1 MLSEVMIVSIVR
13 DHVLLLVL
21 LVAVSV
27 AVSGAVP
34 LCGYRAPNS
43 DIDNLGISF
52 SYRYHNDPY
61 GLSERDVDEGQL
73 LIDYS
78 RRHDSPDFGFDVAV
92 KNDMQISTVALS
104 SFLINA
110 QGNIKRY
117 FSPDQPFFGMA
128 GASAKSAS
136 SYKTIGLFAKL
147 GIGYG
152 RFTDVTP
159 LAKAI
164 EIDAYLLEQGAIKS
178 HLEESDLEGLAH
190 EIDNIDKYESID
202 ALLKGLQEIIDSSL
216 LLRPS
221 GLNALNIYRMAQ
233 IVQDNSHP
241 RYCGGSF
248 SVGLGYELIDPM
260 QESNDLLATAS
271 VDYAFTTTPK
281 AQFLL
286 RGNFSGAY
294 DFLRTNQMDIT
305 TSYDYIVADW
315 LAASVAYSFSRE
327 TWDGV
332 PTDKHALSLDVTF
345 TPVKDANIVLSMHFA
360 HEPYFLEWK
369 QEITFQIG
377 MKLL

>member
-1 MLSEVMIVSIVR
+1 MNVSFVR
-13 DHVLLLVL
+13 NHILLLVIL
-21 LVAVSV
+21 ITASV
-27 AVSGAVP
+27 AASGAVP
-34 LCGYRAPNS
+34 LCNYRAPNS

-52 SYRYHNDPY
+52 SYHYYNDPY
-61 GLSERDVDEGQL
+61 GLSERDIDAGQL

-78 RRHDSPDFGFDVAV
+78 RRHDSPDLGYDISL

-104 SFLINA
+104 SFQINA
-110 QGNIKRY
+110 QGNVKRY
-117 FSPDQPFFGMA
+117 FSPDQPFFGIA
-128 GASAKSAS
+128 GATGKSAS

-147 GIGYG
+147 GVGYG

-164 EIDAYLLEQGAIKS
+164 EIDTYLFNQGSITS
-178 HLEESDLEGLAH
+178 HLAEIDLKALAH
-190 EIDNIDKYESID
+190 EIDNADTYDSTN
-202 ALLKGLQEIIDSSL
+202 ALLKVLQDIIEGSGFAL
-216 LLRPS
+216 QS
-221 GLNALNIYRMAQ
+221 GLNALDAYKMAQ

-248 SVGLGYELIDPM
+248 SVGLGYEIIDPM

-271 VDYAFTTTPK
+271 IDYAFTTTPK

-286 RGNFSGAY
+286 QGNFSGAY
-294 DFLRTNQMDIT
+294 DFLRTNEMDIK

-327 TWDGV
+327 TRDGV
-332 PTDKHALSLDVTF
+332 PTDKHELSLDVTF
-345 TPVKDANIVLSMHFA
+345 TPVKDASIVLSIHLA
-360 HEPYFLEWK
+360 HVPYYLEWK
-369 QEITFQIG
+369 QDVTFRIG

>member
-1 MLSEVMIVSIVR
+1 LLSEVMIVSIVR